1 MVGFLS
7 FICINRSFG
16 VVSVISY
23 LRDCFCIKKQEHNGG
38 SGGNSQEPGDQ
49 GDSPVM
55 TYMFRASDGTK

>member
-1 MVGFLS
+1 
-7 FICINRSFG
+7 